1 MSYRDDRQALALEL
15 DALERENASLRA
27 QLKDA
32 QARYD
37 TLKEAKHEERR
48 GGTRSHCVMCGGSLL
63 PVAVFAGHDVSSPLP
78 LKMST
83 IRFGSPTG
91 GFTAAAPIRSMAC
104 ASCGFIHG
112 FIDMDEK
119 VAPVEPPPED

>member
-15 DALERENASLRA
+15 AALERENADLRE

-32 QARYD
+32 QVRYD
-37 TLKEAKHEERR
+37 SLKEEQHEARR
-48 GGTRSHCVMCGGSLL
+48 DGSRTHCVNCGGSLL

-104 ASCGFIHG
+104 SSCGFIHS

-119 VAPVEPPPED
+119 VAEFVPEEG

>member
-15 DALERENASLRA
+15 AALERENADLRE
-27 QLKDA
+27 QLKEA

-37 TLKEAKHEERR
+37 SLNDEQHEARR
-48 GGTRSHCVMCGGSLL
+48 DGSRTHCVNCGGSLL

-83 IRFGSPTG
+83 IRFGSPAG

-104 ASCGFIHG
+104 SSCGFIHS

-119 VAPVEPPPED
+119 VAAFEPEEG